1 MNKRIL
7 FAFLPFVS
15 FLIGCGANKIEQGQL
30 EYTVTY
36 PGIQVSGFTLSML
49 PDEMTCIFKGTKVMT
64 SIKRGKLFNTQ
75 IITDESNK
83 SVEMRLE
90 FGSEHAIY
98 TVLTPE
104 EISQLKKSQP
114 VYDVVKANHED
125 SVAGL
130 WASEYAV
137 SCKTDSANHESS
149 WFTTA
154 LTLKDPFWFS
164 SYNGVEGMPLIY
176 DVERYGVLMR
186 LSAVKFSEREVK
198 ETEFDRNPELKQV
211 SFQEYE
217 AIAQELF
224 DILME

>member
-1 MNKRIL
+1 MKKRLLYIL
-7 FAFLPFVS
+7 LPALS
-15 FLIGCGANKIEQGQL
+15 LLTACGADKIEQGQL
-30 EYTVTY
+30 EYTITY

-49 PDEMTCIFKGTKVMT
+49 PDEMTCVFKGTKVMT
-64 SIKRGKLFNTQ
+64 SIKRGKLFSTQ
-75 IITDESNK
+75 IITDESTK

-98 TVLTPE
+98 TILTAE
-104 EISQLKKSQP
+104 EITQLKNSQP

-130 WASEYAV
+130 WASEYV
-137 SCKTDSANHESS
+137 VTCKTDSANHETS

-154 LTLKDPFWFS
+154 LTPKDPFWFS
-164 SYNGVEGMPLIY
+164 SYSGIEGMPLIY
-176 DVERYGVLMR
+176 DIERYDVLMR
-186 LSAVKFSEREVK
+186 LSAVKFSEREVQDK
-198 ETEFDRNPELKQV
+198 EFDRNPELKEV